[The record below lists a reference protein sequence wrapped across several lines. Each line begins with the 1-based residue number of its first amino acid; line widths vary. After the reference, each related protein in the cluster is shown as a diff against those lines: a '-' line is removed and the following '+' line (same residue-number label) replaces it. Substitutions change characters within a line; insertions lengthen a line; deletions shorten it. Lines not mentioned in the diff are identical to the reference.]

1 MAKVSRKYI
10 VQVLKRKLE
19 EATGKKVK
27 LVEEPMPDFLKYD
40 NLFGPE
46 KDDDGGG
53 VITKPKPTTPTTAP
67 SKPTKPKSPLSPT
80 QPVVKPKPKA

>member
-10 VQVLKRKLE
+10 VQVLKKRLE

-46 KDDDGGG
+46 KDDDGG
-53 VITKPKPTTPTTAP
+53 VITKPKPTVKPTTTP
-67 SKPTKPKSPLSPT
+67 KPEPKRSPLSPT

>member
-1 MAKVSRKYI
+1 
-10 VQVLKRKLE
+10 
-19 EATGKKVK
+19 
-27 LVEEPMPDFLKYD
+27 MPDFLKYD